1 MKLPLASSLV
11 AAVALAFAA
20 GAARAE
26 ESTGYAGLS
35 LGMVSFPTADDRP
48 MLAGTDTSLATG
60 NIYLG
65 GRFNEFLGIEAG
77 YLKSAEGDVRN
88 SAGDGLGDYDV
99 NTLYGALVGRIP
111 TGGGITPF
119 AKIGFHRWNIRGN
132 VRVVGP
138 ERTFSG
144 TDLMF
149 GAGIDWM
156 VGESWDVRVE
166 YMHLPFDDAMVGKDK
181 LHAFLIGV
189 HRRF

>member
-1 MKLPLASSLV
+1 MKLPLASSLA

-20 GAARAE
+20 GAAQAE
-26 ESTGYAGLS
+26 ESTGYAGLG
-35 LGMVSFPTADDRP
+35 LGMVSFPIADD
-48 MLAGTDTSLATG
+48 MFTGTDTSLATG

-77 YLKSAEGDVRN
+77 YLKSTEGDVRN
-88 SAGDGLGDYDV
+88 SAGDGLGHYDV

-119 AKIGFHRWNIRGN
+119 AKIGFHRWNIRGD
-132 VRVVGP
+132 VRVVGL

-166 YMHLPFDDAMVGKDK
+166 YMHLPFDDATVGKDK